1 MRELRTVRLTLM
13 IVATPN
19 NPLDRTVS
27 SHSLATAGQRGRSA
41 QKRRDRAATPH
52 IGIQH
57 HSVFVAVV

>member
-1 MRELRTVRLTLM
+1 VTVGGRSGV
-13 IVATPN
+13 IGRAAHA
-19 NPLDRTVS
+19 D
-27 SHSLATAGQRGRSA
+27 RSA